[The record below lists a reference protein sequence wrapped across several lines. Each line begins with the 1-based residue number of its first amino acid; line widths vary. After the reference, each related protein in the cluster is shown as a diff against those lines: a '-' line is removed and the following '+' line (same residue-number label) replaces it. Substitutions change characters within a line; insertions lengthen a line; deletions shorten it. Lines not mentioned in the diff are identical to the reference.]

1 MLVGRRTETDMHILR
16 DASEEEM
23 VLAFLRE
30 ELDSRRFRE
39 QILKVLK
46 DVGASEKLI
55 LEGDIT
61 NERQNVLRNQVLGF
75 FRGYP
80 DREIFEHYPLGV
92 AWKYAVFEA
101 ADLDKLRYVDYSY
114 WNELSKG
121 TSSPVQAAET
131 ICKGEEIYD
140 ISNQYFLEG
149 KEMLEQGMTFP
160 PLIVLTCG
168 NEMFLILEGHCR
180 ATAYAL
186 LPEAFEGTEA
196 YVGFCPTEALLRKA
210 PKMIGDVKIFDK

>member
-1 MLVGRRTETDMHILR
+1 MRILR

-23 VLAFLRE
+23 VLAFLKE
-30 ELDSRRFRE
+30 ELDSGRFRE
-39 QILKVLK
+39 PILKALK
-46 DVGASEKLI
+46 DVGVSEELI
-55 LEGDIT
+55 RKGNLAD
-61 NERQNVLRNQVLGF
+61 ERENVLRGRVLGF

-80 DREIFEHYPLGV
+80 DREIFEHYPPGV
-92 AWKYAVFEA
+92 VWKYAVFET

-121 TSSPVQAAET
+121 TSSPVRAAET
-131 ICKGEEIYD
+131 VRKGEEIYG

-149 KEMLEQGMTFP
+149 KKMLEQGITFP

-168 NEMFLILEGHCR
+168 SERYLILEGHCR

-186 LPEAFEGTEA
+186 QPETFEGAEA
-196 YVGFCPTEALLRKA
+196 YVGFCSAEALFRKA
-210 PKMIGDVKIFDK
+210 PKLSARADGKERKNIE

>member
-1 MLVGRRTETDMHILR
+1 MHILR

-23 VLAFLRE
+23 VLALLRE

-46 DVGASEKLI
+46 DAKASEKLI
-55 LEGDIT
+55 LEGDIA
-61 NERQNVLRNQVLGF
+61 NEGQNVLRKQVLGF

-80 DREIFEHYPLGV
+80 DREIFEHYPSGV
-92 AWKYAVFEA
+92 VWKYGIFEA
-101 ADLDKLRYVDYSY
+101 ADLNRLRYVDYSY

-131 ICKGEEIYD
+131 ICRGEEIYN

-168 NEMFLILEGHCR
+168 NEMYLILEGHCR

-196 YVGFCPTEALLRKA
+196 YIGFCSAETLFRKA
-210 PKMIGDVKIFDK
+210 PKLISTCNE

>member
-1 MLVGRRTETDMHILR
+1 MRILR
-16 DASEEEM
+16 DSSEEEM

-39 QILKVLK
+39 SILKTLK
-46 DVGASEKLI
+46 DIGASEELI
-55 LEGDIT
+55 LEGDIA
-61 NERQNVLRNQVLGF
+61 NEGQNVLRNQVLGL

-80 DREIFEHYPLGV
+80 DREIFEHYPSGV

-101 ADLDKLRYVDYSY
+101 ADLHKLRYVDYSY

-121 TSSPVQAAET
+121 TSCPVQAAET
-131 ICKGEEIYD
+131 ICKGEEIYN

-149 KEMLEQGMTFP
+149 KEMLERGMTFP

-168 NEMFLILEGHCR
+168 NEMYLILEGHCR

-186 LPEAFEGTEA
+186 LPKAFEGTEA
-196 YVGFCPTEALLRKA
+196 YIGFCSAETLFRKA
-210 PKMIGDVKIFDK
+210 PKLISTCNE

>member
-1 MLVGRRTETDMHILR
+1 MRILR
-16 DASEEEM
+16 DASEVEM

-30 ELDSRRFRE
+30 ELNSRRFRE
-39 QILKVLK
+39 PILKALK
-46 DVGASEKLI
+46 DAGASEELI

-61 NERQNVLRNQVLGF
+61 SERQNILRNQVLGF

-80 DREIFEHYPLGV
+80 DREIFEHYPPDV

-101 ADLDKLRYVDYSY
+101 TDLDKLRYVDYSY

-131 ICKGEEIYD
+131 IRKGEEIYS

-168 NEMFLILEGHCR
+168 NEMYLILEGHCR

-186 LPEAFEGTEA
+186 LPEAFEGTET
-196 YVGFCPTEALLRKA
+196 YVGFCSAEALLRKA
-210 PKMIGDVKIFDK
+210 PKLTVRVDEKENN

>member
-1 MLVGRRTETDMHILR
+1 MRILR

-39 QILKVLK
+39 SILQALK
-46 DVGASEKLI
+46 DAGASEELI
-55 LEGDIT
+55 LKGNIT
-61 NERQNVLRNQVLGF
+61 SERQNVLRSQVLGL

-80 DREIFEHYPLGV
+80 DREIFEHYPSDV
-92 AWKYAVFEA
+92 AWKYAAFDA
-101 ADLDKLRYVDYSY
+101 ADLEKLRYVDYSY

-131 ICKGEEIYD
+131 IRKGEEIYD

-149 KEMLEQGMTFP
+149 MEMLEQGMTFP

-168 NEMFLILEGHCR
+168 NERYLILEGHCR

-186 LPEAFEGTEA
+186 LPEAFEGAET
-196 YVGFCPTEALLRKA
+196 YVGFCSAEAMLQKAPGLMGGMSACLLRS
-210 PKMIGDVKIFDK
+210 PQ

>member
-1 MLVGRRTETDMHILR
+1 MRILR

-39 QILKVLK
+39 PILQALK
-46 DVGASEKLI
+46 DAGASEELI

-61 NERQNVLRNQVLGF
+61 SERQNVLRGRVLGL

-80 DREIFEHYPLGV
+80 DREIFEHYPPNV
-92 AWKYAVFEA
+92 AWKYGAFEA
-101 ADLDKLRYVDYSY
+101 ADLNKLRYVDYSY

-121 TSSPVQAAET
+121 TSCPVQAAET
-131 ICKGEEIYD
+131 LRKGEEIYG

-149 KEMLEQGMTFP
+149 KKMLEQGMTFP

-168 NEMFLILEGHCR
+168 NQKYLILEGHCR

-186 LPEAFEGTEA
+186 LPQAFEGAET
-196 YVGFCPTEALLRKA
+196 YVGFCSAEALLRKA
-210 PKMIGDVKIFDK
+210 PKLMGGAPACPL